1 MNFLELRQAVIDY
14 MENTEELFV
23 ANIPLFIREAEKR
36 IFNTVEVPVIRR
48 NVMGQLTAHN
58 KYLSCPLDFLSS
70 YSLAVIDTLGSY
82 SYLLNKDTNFMREAY
97 PNPLVYGQPKYY
109 AIFGPS
115 ITDLN
120 ELSFIV
126 APTPDINYSVELH
139 YFYYPE
145 SITES
150 ISGTS
155 FLGDNFD
162 PILLYG
168 ALREAAVF
176 MKAEADMVGYYET
189 KYTEALGQLKRLG
202 DGLEKQDAYRSGT
215 YRVPVS

>member
-1 MNFLELRQAVIDY
+1 
-14 MENTEELFV
+14 MENTEALFV
-23 ANIPLFIREAEKR
+23 SNIPLFIRETEKR
-36 IFNTVEVPVIRR
+36 VFNTVEIPVIRR

-70 YSLAVIDTLGSY
+70 YSLAIIDASGNY
-82 SYLLNKDTNFMREAY
+82 SYLLNKDANFMREAY
-97 PNPLVYGQPKYY
+97 PNPSAYGLPKFYS
-109 AIFGPS
+109 IFGPNIS
-115 ITDLN
+115 DLN
-120 ELSFIV
+120 ELSFII
-126 APTPDINYSVELH
+126 APTPDSDYAVELH
-139 YFYYPE
+139 YFYYPV

-150 ISGTS
+150 ATGTS

-168 ALREAAVF
+168 ALREAAIF
-176 MKAEADMVGYYET
+176 MKAEQDMVGYYES
-189 KYTEALGQLKRLG
+189 KYTEALGQLKRLS